1 MYPFYR
7 SPLNV
12 PFELELAR
20 AALLVAPGL
29 PLVGGAV
36 HYHLLLLLLQLLL
49 LLLWGPGAKYTSPVP
64 AHTRDK
70 EEVGRGG
77 RLGM

>member
-1 MYPFYR
+1 MYPFFL

-49 LLLWGPGAKYTSPVP
+49 
-64 AHTRDK
+64 
-70 EEVGRGG
+70 
-77 RLGM
+77 